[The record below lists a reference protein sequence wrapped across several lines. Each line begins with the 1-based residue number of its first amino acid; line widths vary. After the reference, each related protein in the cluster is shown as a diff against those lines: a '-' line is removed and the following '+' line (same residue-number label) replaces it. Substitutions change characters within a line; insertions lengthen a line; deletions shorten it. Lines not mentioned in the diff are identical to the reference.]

1 MNKDDN
7 LINFPF
13 LNQKYIILYDDN
25 EKNAPI
31 LHEKYNFLIIIFLS
45 NKSLRQYEDHEKYPY
60 ILEIYVDDFSEELL
74 IKYSYC
80 IIYLD
85 KPKISDNLIKYL
97 QKYNKLIIN
106 NQNINE
112 YLDFLEKNPID
123 EDIIKLNEVSI
134 NFFNNISDNLN
145 QTGNSN
151 NTNNSDNNFS
161 KNINITNKKINYTEY
176 SPSKINILIFYLKHD
191 IDIINV
197 IQKKCIYENS
207 KNKYVDKV
215 YVFGENLESEIT
227 DKPDNAILNKTS
239 KNITFKDFNDYAKEF
254 LDNQIVCILRSD
266 IILLNNHELDN
277 LDMTFEIEETGK
289 NIYTLSRS
297 DRLINGNL
305 VKYDKL
311 NKILFSTE
319 QDAWIFKSPLDIKE
333 SDNNDLDALSINNKY
348 SELYFNNILQ
358 KNKYNLLNYTNKLK
372 IIRILNENNL
382 DNRPLLQNKITKN
395 VLRELNECI
404 TLVPDS
410 SIDNV
415 SIDDMLK
422 VFNVD
427 SKEIYLLKCEFF
439 NKYYKNK
446 IIDEL

>member
-1 MNKDDN
+1 MNKENN

-13 LNQKYIILYDDN
+13 LNEKYIILYDDN
-25 EKNAPI
+25 ANNAPI
-31 LHEKYNFLIIIFLS
+31 LREKYNFLIIIFLS
-45 NKSLRQYEDHEKYPY
+45 NKSLRQYEDNEKYPY

-74 IKYSYC
+74 IKYSHC
-80 IIYLD
+80 IIYLN
-85 KPKISDNLIKYL
+85 KLKISDNLIRYS
-97 QKYNKLIIN
+97 QTYNKLIIN

-112 YLDFLEKNPID
+112 YLDFLEKNPPI
-123 EDIIKLNEVSI
+123 EDIMKLNEVSI
-134 NFFNNISDNLN
+134 NFFNNISDN
-145 QTGNSN
+145 S
-151 NTNNSDNNFS
+151 NNSDNNFS

-176 SPSKINILIFYLKHD
+176 SPSKINILIFYSKHD

-215 YVFGENLESEIT
+215 YVFGENLESEIIEET
-227 DKPDNAILNKTS
+227 NTICKPINIVLCETS
-239 KNITFKDFNDYAKEF
+239 ENITFKDFNDYAKEF
-254 LDNQIVCILRSD
+254 LDNKIVCILRSD

-297 DRLINGNL
+297 DRLISGNI

-333 SDNNDLDALSINNKY
+333 SDNNDLDALFINNKY

-382 DNRPLLQNKITKN
+382 ETRHLLQNKITKN
-395 VLRELNECI
+395 ILNEVNDCI
-404 TLVPDS
+404 SLVPDS

-427 SKEIYLLKCEFF
+427 STEIYLLKCEFF

-446 IIDEL
+446 IINEL

>member
-1 MNKDDN
+1 MNKENN

-13 LNQKYIILYDDN
+13 LNEKYIILYDDN
-25 EKNAPI
+25 ANNAPI
-31 LHEKYNFLIIIFLS
+31 LREKYNFLIIIFLS
-45 NKSLRQYEDHEKYPY
+45 NKSLRQYEDNEKYPY

-74 IKYSYC
+74 IKYSHC
-80 IIYLD
+80 IIYLN
-85 KPKISDNLIKYL
+85 KLKISDNLIRYS
-97 QKYNKLIIN
+97 QTYNKLIIN

-112 YLDFLEKNPID
+112 YLDFLEKNPPI
-123 EDIIKLNEVSI
+123 EDIMKLNEVSI
-134 NFFNNISDNLN
+134 NFFNNISDN
-145 QTGNSN
+145 S
-151 NTNNSDNNFS
+151 NNSDNNFS

-176 SPSKINILIFYLKHD
+176 SPSKINILIFYSKHD

-215 YVFGENLESEIT
+215 YVFGENLESEIIEET
-227 DKPDNAILNKTS
+227 NTICKPINIVLCETS

-254 LDNQIVCILRSD
+254 LDNKIVCILRSD

-297 DRLINGNL
+297 DRLISGNI

-333 SDNNDLDALSINNKY
+333 SDNNDLDALFINNKY

-382 DNRPLLQNKITKN
+382 ETRHLLQNKITKN
-395 VLRELNECI
+395 ILNEVNDCI
-404 TLVPDS
+404 SLVPDS

-427 SKEIYLLKCEFF
+427 STEIYLLKCEFF

-446 IIDEL
+446 IINEL